1 MSSEKDYQQLIYY
14 VLSSFTKDGTPLSA
28 LVGNKLEWQ
37 VTTIMAGLLANP
49 GVVEKL
55 DPIQIADAAINY
67 ANIIQER
74 LGHYQ
79 NAQIHTLE
87 KLIDQ

>member
-14 VLSSFTKDGTPLSA
+14 VLSSFTKDGTPLNA

-37 VTTIMAGLLANP
+37 VTTIMAGLLSNP
-49 GVVEKL
+49 NIVEKL
-55 DPIQIADAAINY
+55 DAEQIADSAIMY

-79 NAQIHTLE
+79 NAQVHSLE
-87 KLIDQ
+87 KLMDK

>member
-37 VTTIMAGLLANP
+37 TTTILAGLLANTN
-49 GVVEKL
+49 
-55 DPIQIADAAINY
+55 IAATMEPD
-67 ANIIQER
+67 EM
-74 LGHYQ
+74 LF
-79 NAQIHTLE
+79 
-87 KLIDQ
+87 

>member
-14 VLSSFTKDGTPLSA
+14 VLSSFTKDGTPLNA
-28 LVGNKLEWQ
+28 LVGSKLEWQ
-37 VTTIMAGLLANP
+37 VTTIMAGLLSNP
-49 GVVEKL
+49 HIVESL
-55 DPIQIADAAINY
+55 DPEQIVDASINY